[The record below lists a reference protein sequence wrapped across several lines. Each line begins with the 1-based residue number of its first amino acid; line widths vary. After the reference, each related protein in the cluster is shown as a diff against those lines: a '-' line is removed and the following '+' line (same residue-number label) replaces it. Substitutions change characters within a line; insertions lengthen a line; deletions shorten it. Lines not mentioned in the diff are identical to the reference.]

1 MQIVNTSSSLKQLR
15 KNISYGHQT
24 AGQVPSPGEESL
36 GPLVTKGWISS
47 SGLQLAARGLALRSE
62 LGSAKPDSFKQFLSL
77 SPWQEK
83 LPQNIPE
90 TCEWDK
96 QMCSALPTSSCTQ
109 DSVSP
114 RNQHKSNSNKTQTNI
129 RSRMQPKE
137 EAEVFWGIQGID
149 FGKSIPYKS
158 QKSSPTPQF

>member
-15 KNISYGHQT
+15 ENISYGHQT
-24 AGQVPSPGEESL
+24 AGQVPSPGEFGAPGHKGLDQQFWAAACSQ
-36 GPLVTKGWISS
+36 GPCTTLWAGISKAWPI
-47 SGLQLAARGLALRSE
+47 QAE
-62 LGSAKPDSFKQFLSL
+62 FLSL
-77 SPWQEK
+77 SPRQEK

-114 RNQHKSNSNKTQTNI
+114 RNHKSNSNKTQTNI

-158 QKSSPTPQF
+158 QKDSPALQF